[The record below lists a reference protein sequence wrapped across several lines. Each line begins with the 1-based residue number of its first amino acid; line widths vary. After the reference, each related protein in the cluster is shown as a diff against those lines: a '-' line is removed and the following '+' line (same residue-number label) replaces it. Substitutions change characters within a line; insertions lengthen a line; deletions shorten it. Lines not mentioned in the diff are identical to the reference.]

1 MKKKTYKHL
10 SITERDLISILKAQN
25 KSLRAIALEVNR
37 DPATISRELKRNAPP
52 VHTGYYLAHKA
63 HQRSE
68 KRKSKAHQRQRLKND
83 TIGAYVQKKLSL
95 GWSPEQISGRLSVDH
110 PGFSISH
117 EAVYQYIYQEHPEL
131 IPQLTRSHKKRHK
144 KGHSRKH
151 KKSHIPNRVGIQ
163 DRPQDIAARQHIG
176 HWESDTVVSG
186 QSTAAVLVLIER
198 KTRVTLLE
206 KLQQKTARANAQGIT
221 NRLAVLP
228 QHLRQT
234 ITYDNGSENIE
245 HETVNQ
251 ELQTRSFF
259 CNPYHS
265 WEKGSVENA
274 VGLLRR
280 IFPKKTNF
288 ANVSESDIAS
298 VELLL
303 NNRPR
308 KCLNY
313 LTPLE
318 AMANECVA
326 LNR

>member
-10 SITERDLISILKAQN
+10 SITERELISILKAQN
-25 KSLRAIALEVNR
+25 KPLREIARTVNR
-37 DPATISRELKRNAPP
+37 DPATISRELKRNVPP

-63 HQRSE
+63 QQRSG

-83 TIGAYVQKKLSL
+83 AISAYVREKLAL
-95 GWSPEQISGRLSVDH
+95 GWSPEQIAGRLPLDH
-110 PGFSISH
+110 PGFFISH
-117 EAVYQYIYQEHPEL
+117 EAVYQYIYKEHHEL

-163 DRPQDIAARQHIG
+163 DRPQDIATRQNAG
-176 HWESDTVVSG
+176 HWESDTVVSR
-186 QSTAAVLVLIER
+186 QSTAALLLLIER
-198 KTRVTLLE
+198 KTRVTLIE
-206 KLQQKTARANAQGIT
+206 KLQQKTALENAQGIIA
-221 NRLAVLP
+221 RLQGLP
-228 QHLRQT
+228 NPLRQT
-234 ITYDNGSENIE
+234 ITYDNGSENTE

-251 ELQTRSFF
+251 QLQTLSFF

-274 VGLLRR
+274 AGLVRR
-280 IFPKKTNF
+280 IYPKKTDF
-288 ANVSESDIAS
+288 ATVPDEEIA
-298 VELLL
+298 VTEFLL

-318 AMANECVA
+318 AMAKQCVA